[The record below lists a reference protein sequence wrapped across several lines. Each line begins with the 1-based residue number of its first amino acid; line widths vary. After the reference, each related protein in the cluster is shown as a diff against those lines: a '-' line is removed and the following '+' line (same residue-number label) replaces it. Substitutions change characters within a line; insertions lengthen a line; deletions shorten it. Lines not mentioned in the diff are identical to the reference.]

1 MQHGKNKNT
10 SNLSSPPSGGE
21 QAADNYEIAEQLSLL
36 AKLMDIHGENSFKSK
51 TYSSAAFAIE
61 KLPQQI
67 ASLPH
72 EKIFQ
77 IKGIGESVGKKVIGI
92 LENGKLNLLKEY
104 LANTPSGVLEML
116 NIKGLGPKKIN
127 VLWKEMKIDSIE
139 ELQRACEENRIAT
152 KKGFGKKTQQNILD
166 SIQFLQQ
173 SAGKYLYKKVE
184 AFAQAFTAKL
194 KEKFP
199 NDKTEITGAFR
210 RQLEIVESLEWVTTV
225 SGIDLK
231 NYLLNDQI
239 QLVID
244 RDGMLIV
251 SAEET
256 LFLRFHTVSEKEF
269 YTKLF
274 GTSCS
279 EEFLNEWNAVA
290 KSNDNSSE
298 EKIFSSAQ
306 LNFIPP
312 YLRESKTVLSKA
324 RENSFNDIVQ
334 TNDVR
339 GLIHSHSN
347 WSDGSYTI
355 EAMANELI
363 HLGFEYLVISD
374 HSKSAGY
381 ANGLTEQRIR
391 EQHRYIDDLNKKL
404 APFKI
409 FKSIECD
416 ILSDGALDYENKIL
430 STFDLVITSIHSNL
444 DMDEEKAMKRLL
456 GAITNPYTTILGHL
470 TGRLLLKRRG
480 YPVDHKTIIDACAEH
495 HVVIEINASPNRLD
509 MDWRWIDYAMEK
521 GLTLSINPDAHTTEE
536 FYNVKYGVLVAQK
549 GALSKNKNLSS
560 YSLKEFEEFLE
571 QTKKI
576 KGIS

>member
-1 MQHGKNKNT
+1 M
-10 SNLSSPPSGGE
+10 
-21 QAADNYEIAEQLSLL
+21 DNYEIADQFSLL

-77 IKGIGESVGKKVIGI
+77 IKGIGESVGRKVIEI
-92 LENGKLNLLKEY
+92 LENGEMHVLREY
-104 LANTPSGVLEML
+104 IANTPSGILEMM

-139 ELQRACEENRIAT
+139 ELQIACEENRIAT
-152 KKGFGKKTQQNILD
+152 KKGFGEKTQQNILD
-166 SIQFLQQ
+166 SIQFQQQ

-184 AFAQAFTAKL
+184 AFAEAFTIKL

-199 NDKTEITGAFR
+199 GDKIEVTGEFR
-210 RQLEIVESLEWVTTV
+210 RQLEIIESLEWVTTV
-225 SGIDLK
+225 SSDDLK
-231 NYLLNDQI
+231 KYLLSDQI
-239 QLVID
+239 QLVTD
-244 RDGMLIV
+244 RDGMLVV

-256 LFLRFHTVSEKEF
+256 LFLRFHIVSEKEF
-269 YTKLF
+269 YSKLF
-274 GTSCS
+274 ETSSS
-279 EEFLNEWNAVA
+279 EEFLNEWTAIA
-290 KSNDNSSE
+290 KPNNHSSE
-298 EKIFSSAQ
+298 ENIFSSAQ
-306 LNFIPP
+306 INYIPP
-312 YLRESKTVLSKA
+312 FLRESKNILSK
-324 RENSFNDIVQ
+324 EVDLDKIIQTSDIK
-334 TNDVR
+334 

-355 EAMANELI
+355 EEMAKELI
-363 HLGFEYLVISD
+363 NLGFEYLVISD

-416 ILSDGALDYENKIL
+416 ILGDGSLDYENKIL
-430 STFDLVITSIHSNL
+430 SMFDLVITSIHSNL
-444 DMDEEKAMKRLL
+444 DMDEEKAIKRLI
-456 GAITNPYTTILGHL
+456 GAITNPYTTILGHM
-470 TGRLLLKRRG
+470 TGRLLLKRKG
-480 YPVDHKTIIDACAEH
+480 YPVDHKMIIDACADH
-495 HVVIEINASPNRLD
+495 HVVIEINASPSRLD
-509 MDWRWIDYAMEK
+509 MDWRWIEYAMEK
-521 GLTLSINPDAHTTEE
+521 GLTLSINPDAHTTDE
-536 FYNVKYGVLVAQK
+536 FHNIKYGVLVAQK
-549 GALSKNKNLSS
+549 GALPKNRNLSS
-560 YSLKEFEEFLE
+560 YSLKEFEEFLQ
-571 QTKKI
+571 QTRKL